1 METRLGPLERIL
13 KGANREEEEEEEEEK
28 SEGEKEEPG

>member
-13 KGANREEEEEEEEEK
+13 KGANREEEEEEEK

>member
-13 KGANREEEEEEEEEK
+13 KGANREEEEEEK